1 MSKFTQ
7 VEKDAQV
14 AALQTILAKV
24 QLIDA
29 EPAVNPLQATV
40 DTLTSQLAVMTTSRD
55 NAVTLS
61 NSLAAKIAA
70 AAAALA

>member
-61 NSLAAKIAA
+61 NSLAAKINAA
-70 AAAALA
+70 KTALA